1 MKKLFFILTAS
12 LLLAPASLSA
22 QWMPDVLGE
31 GFEQL
36 AIDQPDDYEGAVQC
50 VLVRS
55 IPSAP
60 TTKAVLYIHGFNDYF
75 FQTEQAQEYNRQLA
89 GTSTGKAPLSDDEGN
104 PITPESYWDLLNV
117 DSAGMM
123 GYIEIPKLNTT
134 IPIYHGTSE
143 AVLQV
148 GVGHLQNTSLP
159 VGGESTHA
167 ALSGHRGLPTRSLFT
182 DLDQMEVGDRFYI
195 KVLNETLCYTV
206 DQILTVLP
214 HEMDALAIEEGKD
227 YVTLITCTPYGINS
241 HRLLVRGV
249 RTPYDP
255 QQHQNEIAEST
266 SYLSSMPAQ
275 YRHLLIGVVVLVA
288 VLLLRFLVCAV
299 LNIRKRRKHQHE

>member
-1 MKKLFFILTAS
+1 MKKDTLWRLARLLVILLGIGILVYPSLSEYLSELNGSRATAS
-12 LLLAPASLSA
+12 YDDSVLQMEQARLDQLLA
-22 QWMPDVLGE
+22 
-31 GFEQL
+31 
-36 AIDQPDDYEGAVQC
+36 
-50 VLVRS
+50 
-55 IPSAP
+55 
-60 TTKAVLYIHGFNDYF
+60 
-75 FQTEQAQEYNRQLA
+75 QAQEYNRQLA
-89 GTSTGKAPLSDDEGN
+89 GTSTGKAPLSDDEGD
-104 PITPESYWDLLNV
+104 PVTPESYWDLLNV

-123 GYIEIPKLNTT
+123 GYIEIPRLNTT

-182 DLDQMEVGDRFYI
+182 DLDQMEAGDRFYI

-255 QQHQNEIAEST
+255 QQHQNEIAESA

-275 YRHLLIGVVVLVA
+275 YRHLLIGVVVLVV

>member
-1 MKKLFFILTAS
+1 MKKDTLWRLARLLVILLGIGILVYPSLSEYLSELNGSRATAS
-12 LLLAPASLSA
+12 YDDSVLQMEQAHLDDLLA
-22 QWMPDVLGE
+22 
-31 GFEQL
+31 
-36 AIDQPDDYEGAVQC
+36 
-50 VLVRS
+50 
-55 IPSAP
+55 
-60 TTKAVLYIHGFNDYF
+60 
-75 FQTEQAQEYNRQLA
+75 QAQEYNRQQAQVSA
-89 GTSTGKAPLSDDEGN
+89 GQVLQSDADGN

-123 GYIEIPKLNTT
+123 GYIEIPKLSTT

-148 GVGHLQNTSLP
+148 GIGHLQNTSLP

-182 DLDQMEVGDRFYI
+182 DLDKMEIGDRFYI
-195 KVLNETLCYTV
+195 KILNETLCYTV

-214 HEMDALAIEEGKD
+214 SEMEALAIEEGRD

-255 QQHQNEIAEST
+255 QQHQAEKEEV
-266 SYLSSMPAQ
+266 LPLWQRMPMQ
-275 YRHLLIGVVVLVA
+275 YRHMLIGAAVLVLVLFLRGLILLI
-288 VLLLRFLVCAV
+288 FKF
-299 LNIRKRRKHQHE
+299 RKRRKQRHE

>member
-1 MKKLFFILTAS
+1 MKKDTLWRFVRLLVILLGIGILVYPSLSEYLSERNSSRTTAS
-12 LLLAPASLSA
+12 YDDSVSQMEQDRLDEMLA
-22 QWMPDVLGE
+22 
-31 GFEQL
+31 
-36 AIDQPDDYEGAVQC
+36 
-50 VLVRS
+50 
-55 IPSAP
+55 
-60 TTKAVLYIHGFNDYF
+60 
-75 FQTEQAQEYNRQLA
+75 QAQEYNRQLA
-89 GTSTGKAPLSDDEGN
+89 QVSAGQAPQSDEDGN

-117 DSAGMM
+117 DSTGMM

-134 IPIYHGTSE
+134 IPIYHGSSE
-143 AVLQV
+143 EVLQV

-182 DLDQMEVGDRFYI
+182 DLDKMEIGDRFYI
-195 KVLNETLCYTV
+195 KILNETLCYTV

-214 HEMDALAIEEGKD
+214 SEMEALAIEPGQD

-255 QQHQNEIAEST
+255 QEYETDKTENASFWQNLPI
-266 SYLSSMPAQ
+266 Q
-275 YRHLLIGVVVLVA
+275 YRHLLIGAVVIVGI
-288 VLLLRFLVCAV
+288 LLLRALVCRI
-299 LNIRKRRKHQHE
+299 LKTRKRRKQHG

>member
-1 MKKLFFILTAS
+1 MKKDTLWRLARLLVILLGIGILVYPSLSEYLSELNGSRATAS
-12 LLLAPASLSA
+12 YDDSVLQMEQAHLGDLLA
-22 QWMPDVLGE
+22 
-31 GFEQL
+31 
-36 AIDQPDDYEGAVQC
+36 
-50 VLVRS
+50 
-55 IPSAP
+55 
-60 TTKAVLYIHGFNDYF
+60 
-75 FQTEQAQEYNRQLA
+75 QAQEYNRQLA
-89 GTSTGKAPLSDDEGN
+89 QVSAGQVPQSDADGN
-104 PITPESYWDLLNV
+104 PIAPESYWDLLNV

-123 GYIEIPKLNTT
+123 GYIEIPKLSTT

-148 GVGHLQNTSLP
+148 GIGHLQNTSLP

-182 DLDQMEVGDRFYI
+182 DLDKMEIGDRFYI
-195 KVLNETLCYTV
+195 KILNETLCYTV

-214 HEMDALAIEEGKD
+214 SEMEALAIEEGRD

-255 QQHQNEIAEST
+255 QQHQDEKEDV
-266 SYLSSMPAQ
+266 LPLWQRMPMQ
-275 YRHLLIGVVVLVA
+275 YRHMLIGAAVLVLVLFLRGLILLI
-288 VLLLRFLVCAV
+288 FKF
-299 LNIRKRRKHQHE
+299 RKRRRQRHE

>member
-1 MKKLFFILTAS
+1 MKIDTLRRLARLLVILLGIGILVYPSLSKYLSQVNGSRVTAS
-12 LLLAPASLSA
+12 YDDSVLQLEQDRLDQLLA
-22 QWMPDVLGE
+22 
-31 GFEQL
+31 
-36 AIDQPDDYEGAVQC
+36 
-50 VLVRS
+50 
-55 IPSAP
+55 
-60 TTKAVLYIHGFNDYF
+60 
-75 FQTEQAQEYNRQLA
+75 QAREYNNQLA
-89 GTSTGKAPLSDDEGN
+89 GNNMGKAPLSDDDGN
-104 PITPESYWDLLNV
+104 PITPESYWELLNV

-182 DLDQMEVGDRFYI
+182 DLDQLELGDRFYI
-195 KVLNETLCYTV
+195 RVLNETLCYTV

-227 YVTLITCTPYGINS
+227 YLTLITCTPYGINS

-249 RTPYDP
+249 RTPYDL
-255 QQHQNEIAEST
+255 QQHENEMAENT
-266 SYLSSMPAQ
+266 SFLSSMPAQ
-275 YRHLLIGVVVLVA
+275 YRHLLMGIA
-288 VLLLRFLVCAV
+288 VLIAVFLLRSLVCTI
-299 LNIRKRRKHQHE
+299 LKIRKRRRHQDE

>member
-1 MKKLFFILTAS
+1 MKKDTLWRLARLLVILLGIGILVYPSFSEYLSELNGSRATAS
-12 LLLAPASLSA
+12 YDDSVLQMEQAHLDDLLA
-22 QWMPDVLGE
+22 
-31 GFEQL
+31 
-36 AIDQPDDYEGAVQC
+36 
-50 VLVRS
+50 
-55 IPSAP
+55 
-60 TTKAVLYIHGFNDYF
+60 
-75 FQTEQAQEYNRQLA
+75 QAQEYNRQLA
-89 GTSTGKAPLSDDEGN
+89 QVSAGQVPQSDADGN

-123 GYIEIPKLNTT
+123 GYIEIPKLSTT

-148 GVGHLQNTSLP
+148 GIGHLQNTSLP

-182 DLDQMEVGDRFYI
+182 DLDKMEIGDRFYI
-195 KVLNETLCYTV
+195 KILNETLCYTV

-214 HEMDALAIEEGKD
+214 SEMEALTIEEGRD

-255 QQHQNEIAEST
+255 QQHQAEKEDV
-266 SYLSSMPAQ
+266 LPLWQRMPMQ
-275 YRHLLIGVVVLVA
+275 YRHMLIGAAVLVLVLFLRGLILLI
-288 VLLLRFLVCAV
+288 FEF
-299 LNIRKRRKHQHE
+299 RKRRRQWHE

>member
-1 MKKLFFILTAS
+1 MKKDTLWRLARLLVILLGIGILVYPSLSEYLSELNGSRATAS
-12 LLLAPASLSA
+12 YDDSVLQLEQARLDQLLA
-22 QWMPDVLGE
+22 
-31 GFEQL
+31 
-36 AIDQPDDYEGAVQC
+36 
-50 VLVRS
+50 
-55 IPSAP
+55 
-60 TTKAVLYIHGFNDYF
+60 
-75 FQTEQAQEYNRQLA
+75 QAQEYNRQLA
-89 GTSTGKAPLSDDEGN
+89 GTSTGQAPLSDDEGN

-182 DLDQMEVGDRFYI
+182 DLDQMEAGDRFYI

-249 RTPYDP
+249 RTQYDP
-255 QQHQNEIAEST
+255 QQHESEVAENT
-266 SYLSSMPAQ
+266 SLLNSMPAQ

-288 VLLLRFLVCAV
+288 VLLLRFLVYAV
-299 LNIRKRRKHQHE
+299 LNIWKRRKHQHE

>member
-1 MKKLFFILTAS
+1 MKKDTLWRLARLLVILLGIGILVYPSLSEYLSERNGSRATAS
-12 LLLAPASLSA
+12 YDDSVLQLEQARLDQLLA
-22 QWMPDVLGE
+22 
-31 GFEQL
+31 
-36 AIDQPDDYEGAVQC
+36 
-50 VLVRS
+50 
-55 IPSAP
+55 
-60 TTKAVLYIHGFNDYF
+60 
-75 FQTEQAQEYNRQLA
+75 QAQEYNRQLA

-104 PITPESYWDLLNV
+104 PVTPESYWDLLNV

-123 GYIEIPKLNTT
+123 GYIEIPKLNTA

-255 QQHQNEIAEST
+255 QQHQNEIAESA

-275 YRHLLIGVVVLVA
+275 YRHLLIGVVVLVV

>member
-1 MKKLFFILTAS
+1 MKKDTLWRLARLLVILLGIGILVYPSLSEYLSERNGSRATAS
-12 LLLAPASLSA
+12 YDDSVLQLEQARLDQLLA
-22 QWMPDVLGE
+22 
-31 GFEQL
+31 
-36 AIDQPDDYEGAVQC
+36 
-50 VLVRS
+50 
-55 IPSAP
+55 
-60 TTKAVLYIHGFNDYF
+60 
-75 FQTEQAQEYNRQLA
+75 QAQEYNRQLA
-89 GTSTGKAPLSDDEGN
+89 GTSTGKAPLSDDEGD
-104 PITPESYWDLLNV
+104 PVTPESYWDLLNV

-123 GYIEIPKLNTT
+123 GYIEIPRLNTA

-148 GVGHLQNTSLP
+148 GVGHLQNPSLR

-167 ALSGHRGLPTRSLFT
+167 ALGGHRGLPTRSLFT

-255 QQHQNEIAEST
+255 QQHQNEIAESA

-275 YRHLLIGVVVLVA
+275 YRHLLIGVVVLVV

>member
-1 MKKLFFILTAS
+1 MKKDTLWRLARLLVILLGIGILVYPSLSEYLSELNGSRATAS
-12 LLLAPASLSA
+12 YDDSVLQMEQARLDQLLA
-22 QWMPDVLGE
+22 
-31 GFEQL
+31 
-36 AIDQPDDYEGAVQC
+36 
-50 VLVRS
+50 
-55 IPSAP
+55 
-60 TTKAVLYIHGFNDYF
+60 
-75 FQTEQAQEYNRQLA
+75 QAQEYNRQLA

-104 PITPESYWDLLNV
+104 PVTPESYWDLLNV

>member
-1 MKKLFFILTAS
+1 MKKDTLWRLARLLVILLGIGILVYPSLSEYLSELNGSRATAS
-12 LLLAPASLSA
+12 YDDSVLQLEQARLDQLLA
-22 QWMPDVLGE
+22 
-31 GFEQL
+31 
-36 AIDQPDDYEGAVQC
+36 
-50 VLVRS
+50 
-55 IPSAP
+55 
-60 TTKAVLYIHGFNDYF
+60 
-75 FQTEQAQEYNRQLA
+75 QAQEYNRQLA
-89 GTSTGKAPLSDDEGN
+89 GTSTGKAPLSDDEGD
-104 PITPESYWDLLNV
+104 PVTPESYWDLLNV

-123 GYIEIPKLNTT
+123 GYIEIPRLNTA

-182 DLDQMEVGDRFYI
+182 DLDQIEVGDRFYI

-255 QQHQNEIAEST
+255 QQHQNEIAESA

-275 YRHLLIGVVVLVA
+275 YRHLLIGVVVLVV

>member
-1 MKKLFFILTAS
+1 MKKDTLWRLARLLVILLGIGILVYPSLSEYLSELNGSRATAS
-12 LLLAPASLSA
+12 YDDSVLQLEQARLDQLLA
-22 QWMPDVLGE
+22 
-31 GFEQL
+31 
-36 AIDQPDDYEGAVQC
+36 
-50 VLVRS
+50 
-55 IPSAP
+55 
-60 TTKAVLYIHGFNDYF
+60 
-75 FQTEQAQEYNRQLA
+75 QAQEYNRQLA
-89 GTSTGKAPLSDDEGN
+89 GTSTGKAPLSDDDGN

-123 GYIEIPKLNTT
+123 GYIEIPKLNTA

-255 QQHQNEIAEST
+255 QQHQNEIAESA
-266 SYLSSMPAQ
+266 SYLSGMPAQ
-275 YRHLLIGVVVLVA
+275 YRHLLIGVVVLVV

-299 LNIRKRRKHQHE
+299 LNIRKRRKYQHE

>member
-1 MKKLFFILTAS
+1 MKKDTLWRLARLLVILLGIGILVYPSLSEYLSERNGSRATAS
-12 LLLAPASLSA
+12 YDDSVLQLEQARLDQLLA
-22 QWMPDVLGE
+22 
-31 GFEQL
+31 
-36 AIDQPDDYEGAVQC
+36 
-50 VLVRS
+50 
-55 IPSAP
+55 
-60 TTKAVLYIHGFNDYF
+60 
-75 FQTEQAQEYNRQLA
+75 QAQEYNRQLA
-89 GTSTGKAPLSDDEGN
+89 GTSTGKAPLSDDEGD
-104 PITPESYWDLLNV
+104 PVTPESYWDLLNV

-123 GYIEIPKLNTT
+123 GYIEIPRLNTA

-182 DLDQMEVGDRFYI
+182 DLDRMEVGDRFYI

-255 QQHQNEIAEST
+255 QQHQNEIAESA

-275 YRHLLIGVVVLVA
+275 YRHLLIGVVVLVV

>member
-1 MKKLFFILTAS
+1 MKKDTLWRLARLLVILLGIGILVYPSLSEYLSELNGSRATAS
-12 LLLAPASLSA
+12 YDDSVLQMEQAHLDDLLA
-22 QWMPDVLGE
+22 
-31 GFEQL
+31 
-36 AIDQPDDYEGAVQC
+36 
-50 VLVRS
+50 
-55 IPSAP
+55 
-60 TTKAVLYIHGFNDYF
+60 
-75 FQTEQAQEYNRQLA
+75 QAQEYNRQLA
-89 GTSTGKAPLSDDEGN
+89 QVSAGQVPQSDADGN

-123 GYIEIPKLNTT
+123 GYIEIPKLSTT

-148 GVGHLQNTSLP
+148 GIGHLQNTSLP

-182 DLDQMEVGDRFYI
+182 DLDKMEIGDRFYI
-195 KVLNETLCYTV
+195 KILNETLCYTV

-214 HEMDALAIEEGKD
+214 SEMEALAIEEGRD

-255 QQHQNEIAEST
+255 QQHQAEKEDV
-266 SYLSSMPAQ
+266 LPLWQRMPMQ
-275 YRHLLIGVVVLVA
+275 YRHMLIGAAVLVLVLFLRGLILLI
-288 VLLLRFLVCAV
+288 FEF
-299 LNIRKRRKHQHE
+299 RKRRKQRHE

>member
-1 MKKLFFILTAS
+1 MKKDTLWRLARLLVILLGIGILVYPSLSEYLSELNGSRATAS
-12 LLLAPASLSA
+12 YDDSVLQMEQAHLDDLLA
-22 QWMPDVLGE
+22 
-31 GFEQL
+31 
-36 AIDQPDDYEGAVQC
+36 
-50 VLVRS
+50 
-55 IPSAP
+55 
-60 TTKAVLYIHGFNDYF
+60 
-75 FQTEQAQEYNRQLA
+75 QAQEYNRQLA
-89 GTSTGKAPLSDDEGN
+89 QVSAGQVPQSDADGN

-123 GYIEIPKLNTT
+123 GYIEIPKLSTT

-148 GVGHLQNTSLP
+148 GIGHLQNTSLP

-182 DLDQMEVGDRFYI
+182 DLDKMEIGDRFYI
-195 KVLNETLCYTV
+195 TILNETLCYTV

-214 HEMDALAIEEGKD
+214 SEMETLAIEEGRD

-255 QQHQNEIAEST
+255 QQHQAEKEDV
-266 SYLSSMPAQ
+266 LPLWQRMPMQ
-275 YRHLLIGVVVLVA
+275 YRHMLIGAAVLVLVLFLRGLILLI
-288 VLLLRFLVCAV
+288 FKF
-299 LNIRKRRKHQHE
+299 RKRRRQRHE

>member
-1 MKKLFFILTAS
+1 MKKDTLWRLARLLVILLGIGILVYPSLSEYLSELNGSRATAS
-12 LLLAPASLSA
+12 YDDSVLQMEQAHLDDLLA
-22 QWMPDVLGE
+22 
-31 GFEQL
+31 
-36 AIDQPDDYEGAVQC
+36 
-50 VLVRS
+50 
-55 IPSAP
+55 
-60 TTKAVLYIHGFNDYF
+60 
-75 FQTEQAQEYNRQLA
+75 QAQEYNRQLA
-89 GTSTGKAPLSDDEGN
+89 QVSAGQVPQSDADGN

-123 GYIEIPKLNTT
+123 GYIEIPKLSTT

-148 GVGHLQNTSLP
+148 GIGHLQNTSLP
-159 VGGESTHA
+159 VGGEATHA

-182 DLDQMEVGDRFYI
+182 DLDKMEIGDRFYI
-195 KVLNETLCYTV
+195 KILNETLCYTV

-214 HEMDALAIEEGKD
+214 SEMEALAIEEGRD

-255 QQHQNEIAEST
+255 QQHQAEKEDV
-266 SYLSSMPAQ
+266 LPLWQRMPMQ
-275 YRHLLIGVVVLVA
+275 YRHMLIGAAVLVLVLFLRGLILLI
-288 VLLLRFLVCAV
+288 FKF
-299 LNIRKRRKHQHE
+299 RKRRRQRHE

>member
-1 MKKLFFILTAS
+1 MKKDTLWRLARLLVILLGIGILVYPSLSEYLSERNGSRATAS
-12 LLLAPASLSA
+12 YDDSVLQLEQARLDQLLA
-22 QWMPDVLGE
+22 
-31 GFEQL
+31 
-36 AIDQPDDYEGAVQC
+36 
-50 VLVRS
+50 
-55 IPSAP
+55 
-60 TTKAVLYIHGFNDYF
+60 
-75 FQTEQAQEYNRQLA
+75 QAQEYNRQLA
-89 GTSTGKAPLSDDEGN
+89 GTSTGKAPLSDDEGD
-104 PITPESYWDLLNV
+104 PVTPESYWDLLNV

-123 GYIEIPKLNTT
+123 GYIEIPRLNTA

-255 QQHQNEIAEST
+255 QQHQNEIAESA
-266 SYLSSMPAQ
+266 SYLSRMPAQ
-275 YRHLLIGVVVLVA
+275 YRHLLIGVVVLVV

>member
-1 MKKLFFILTAS
+1 MKKDTLWRLARLLVILLGIGILVYPSLSEYLSERNGSRATAS
-12 LLLAPASLSA
+12 YDDSVLQLEQARLDQLLA
-22 QWMPDVLGE
+22 
-31 GFEQL
+31 
-36 AIDQPDDYEGAVQC
+36 
-50 VLVRS
+50 
-55 IPSAP
+55 
-60 TTKAVLYIHGFNDYF
+60 
-75 FQTEQAQEYNRQLA
+75 QAQEYNRQLA
-89 GTSTGKAPLSDDEGN
+89 GTSTGKAPLSDDDGD
-104 PITPESYWDLLNV
+104 PVTPESYWDLLNV

-123 GYIEIPKLNTT
+123 GYIEIPRLNTT

-255 QQHQNEIAEST
+255 QQHQNEIAESA
-266 SYLSSMPAQ
+266 SYLSGMPAQ
-275 YRHLLIGVVVLVA
+275 YRHLLIGVVVLVV

>member
-1 MKKLFFILTAS
+1 MKKDTLWRLARLLVILLGIGILVYPSLSEYLSELNGSRATAS
-12 LLLAPASLSA
+12 YDDSVLQLEQARLDQLLA
-22 QWMPDVLGE
+22 
-31 GFEQL
+31 
-36 AIDQPDDYEGAVQC
+36 
-50 VLVRS
+50 
-55 IPSAP
+55 
-60 TTKAVLYIHGFNDYF
+60 
-75 FQTEQAQEYNRQLA
+75 QAQEYNRQLA
-89 GTSTGKAPLSDDEGN
+89 GTSTGKAPLSDDEGD
-104 PITPESYWDLLNV
+104 PVTPESYWDLLNV

-123 GYIEIPKLNTT
+123 GYIEIPRLNTT

-255 QQHQNEIAEST
+255 QQHQNEIAESA

-275 YRHLLIGVVVLVA
+275 YRHLLIGVVVLVV